1 MSDVSYSS
9 ESLRLAVRLVT
20 RLTLSP
26 RHSER
31 KPPSNDAAQN
41 LAETVLKFLAA
52 FEGVSFPDSESGLVD
67 SIGFFLRNH
76 TNRFPPGSGVRFDEL
91 YQKLTTCMEDSPSRM
106 QILLLLFCI
115 SRQRAQ
121 ETPAR
126 SQMHKLN
133 ITQTVDVPSHSSKV
147 CCPSRARHHLASN
160 GLTEGRPRGH
170 AK

>member
-52 FEGVSFPDSESGLVD
+52 FDGVSFPDSESGLVD

-76 TNRFPPGSGVRFDEL
+76 TNRFSPGSGVRFDEL
-91 YQKLTTCMEDSPSRM
+91 YQNLTTCMGDSPPLRM
-106 QILLLLFCI
+106 QMLLLLFCI

-126 SQMHKLN
+126 SQTHKLN
-133 ITQTVDVPSHSSKV
+133 ITQTVTAPSHSSKV
-147 CCPSRARHHLASN
+147 CYCLSCSHRHRVAMV
-160 GLTEGRPRGH
+160 
-170 AK
+170 